1 MTKLNGKYVIFT
13 LEDKIDINLL
23 ICKLEKFEKIVP
35 IDHIE
40 DLSIN
45 DIYKIIS
52 ESIK

>member
-23 ICKLEKFEKIVP
+23 IYKLTEYEKIVP

-40 DLSIN
+40 NLTID

-52 ESIK
+52 ESIR